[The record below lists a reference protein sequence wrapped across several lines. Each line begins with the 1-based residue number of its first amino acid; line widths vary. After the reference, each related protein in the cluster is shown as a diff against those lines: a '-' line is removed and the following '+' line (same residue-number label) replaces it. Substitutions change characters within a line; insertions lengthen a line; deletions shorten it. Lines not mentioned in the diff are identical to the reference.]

1 METHPRRK
9 FNLRATKRVDKSQTQ
24 PYTTNKHRTNMN
36 TLLIATA
43 LIMGQ
48 PNTNKKSQPQRNVP
62 QRVELYAEQP
72 MRMRMNRFD
81 GSFSWHVAA

>member
-1 METHPRRK
+1 
-9 FNLRATKRVDKSQTQ
+9 
-24 PYTTNKHRTNMN
+24 MN

-48 PNTNKKSQPQRNVP
+48 PNTNKKSQLQHNVP
-62 QRVELYAEQP
+62 QRVELYTEQP

-81 GSFSWHVAA
+81 GSFSWHVAD

>member
-1 METHPRRK
+1 
-9 FNLRATKRVDKSQTQ
+9 
-24 PYTTNKHRTNMN
+24 MN

-48 PNTNKKSQPQRNVP
+48 PNTNKKSQPQHNVP